1 VNLVGKT
8 FTVVIFVLSLAFMT
22 LTIMVYATSK
32 NWKDVVESTKATLDR
47 PYGLNQQL
55 KELQER
61 NTELTTELEKTN
73 QAIQFERDTRLN
85 LLTKL
90 EREFVDLQRERQQ
103 REGAKVAK
111 TDELRKAVDALQ
123 AAEDQTAALDKDA
136 TGLRSD
142 VETAR
147 QDRRDLEQKVLRL
160 TDEDQQLKNELRI
173 LRDRQTI
180 LSADLEKARQLPPA
194 APPVKK

>member
-32 NWKDVVESTKATLDR
+32 NWKDVVENTKATLDR

-55 KELQER
+55 KELQDR
-61 NTELTTELEKTN
+61 NNELTAELEKTN
-73 QAIQFERDTRLN
+73 QAIQFERATRLD

-90 EREFVDLQRERQQ
+90 EKEFVDLQRERQQ
-103 REGAKVAK
+103 REQAKLAK

-136 TGLRSD
+136 SGLRSD

-180 LSADLEKARQLPPA
+180 LSADLEKARQLPSA